1 MEKFNVGIIGAGHI
15 AEKMAF
21 TLNRMEDA
29 AAYAVAS
36 RSLEKAENFAS
47 AHGVEK
53 AYGSYEEL
61 LDDPQVDLVY
71 VATPHSLHLRH
82 VKMCLEKGRPV
93 LCEKAFMLNRAEA
106 EEAIRLSEEKDVFL
120 AEAIWTRYMPF
131 RKTVRD
137 VIDSGRIGRPMMLTA
152 HLGYPVVHKERI
164 INPALGGGALLDLG
178 VYVVNFA
185 LMMFGDGISGISSTC
200 IKADTG
206 VDLQESITFTWPD
219 GKMAVMQATAL
230 CASERQAI
238 ICGDKGYII
247 LDNINNPLKAEIWSA
262 GHVLEETLH
271 APEQITGFEYQ
282 VRACI
287 SAIREGRIETD
298 FMPHSET
305 LRVMELMDTVRTR
318 WEEAFSRTDI

>member
-1 MEKFNVGIIGAGHI
+1 MEKFNIGIIGAGHI

-47 AHGVEK
+47 VHGVEK

-82 VKMCLEKGRPV
+82 VKMCLEKGKPV

-106 EEAIRLSEEKDVFL
+106 EEAIRLSEERNVFL

-152 HLGYPVVHKERI
+152 HLGYPVAHKERI
-164 INPALGGGALLDLG
+164 IDPSLGGGALLDLG

-200 IKADTG
+200 VKANTG

-238 ICGDKGYII
+238 ICGDKGYIV

>member
-106 EEAIRLSEEKDVFL
+106 EEAIRLSEERNVFL

-131 RKTVRD
+131 RKTVRE

-152 HLGYPVVHKERI
+152 HLGYPVAHKERI
-164 INPALGGGALLDLG
+164 IDPSLGGGALLDLG
-178 VYVVNFA
+178 VYVINFA

-200 IKADTG
+200 VKADTG

-219 GKMAVMQATAL
+219 GKMAVMQSTAL

-305 LRVMELMDTVRTR
+305 LRVMELIDTVRTR

>member
-1 MEKFNVGIIGAGHI
+1 MEKFNIGIIGAGHI

-36 RSLEKAENFAS
+36 RSLEKAENFARV
-47 AHGVEK
+47 HGVEK

-164 INPALGGGALLDLG
+164 IDPALGGGALLDLG
-178 VYVVNFA
+178 VYVINFA

-200 IKADTG
+200 VKADTG

>member
-200 IKADTG
+200 VKADTG

-219 GKMAVMQATAL
+219 GKMAVMQSTAL

-238 ICGDKGYII
+238 ICGDKGYIV

>member
-1 MEKFNVGIIGAGHI
+1 MEKFNIGIIGAGHI

-47 AHGVEK
+47 VHGVEK

-61 LDDPQVDLVY
+61 LDDPQVDMVY
-71 VATPHSLHLRH
+71 VATPHSLHLHH

-106 EEAIRLSEEKDVFL
+106 EEAIRLSEERNVFL

-131 RKTVRD
+131 RKTVRE

-152 HLGYPVVHKERI
+152 HLGYPVAHKERI
-164 INPALGGGALLDLG
+164 IDPSLGGGALLDLG
-178 VYVVNFA
+178 VYVINFA
-185 LMMFGDGISGISSTC
+185 LMMFGDGISSISSTC
-200 IKADTG
+200 VKADTG

-238 ICGDKGYII
+238 ICGDKGYIV

>member
-1 MEKFNVGIIGAGHI
+1 MEKFNIGIIGAGHI

-47 AHGVEK
+47 VHGVEK

-61 LDDPQVDLVY
+61 LDDPQVDMVY
-71 VATPHSLHLRH
+71 VATPHSLHLHH

-106 EEAIRLSEEKDVFL
+106 EEAIRLSEERNVFL

-131 RKTVRD
+131 RKTVRE

-152 HLGYPVVHKERI
+152 HLGYPVAHKERI
-164 INPALGGGALLDLG
+164 IDPSLGGGALLDLG
-178 VYVVNFA
+178 VYVINFA
-185 LMMFGDGISGISSTC
+185 LMMFGDGISSISSTC
-200 IKADTG
+200 VKADTG

-219 GKMAVMQATAL
+219 GKMAVMQSTAL

-287 SAIREGRIETD
+287 SAIRKGRIETD

>member
-36 RSLEKAENFAS
+36 RSLEKAENFARV
-47 AHGVEK
+47 HGVEK

-152 HLGYPVVHKERI
+152 HLGYPVAHKERI
-164 INPALGGGALLDLG
+164 IDPSLGGGALLDLG
-178 VYVVNFA
+178 VYVINFA

>member
-1 MEKFNVGIIGAGHI
+1 MEKFNIGIIGAGHI

-106 EEAIRLSEEKDVFL
+106 EEAIRLSEERNVFL

-131 RKTVRD
+131 RKTVRE

-152 HLGYPVVHKERI
+152 HLGYPVAHKERI
-164 INPALGGGALLDLG
+164 IDPSLGGGALLDLG
-178 VYVVNFA
+178 VYVINFA

-200 IKADTG
+200 VKADTG

-219 GKMAVMQATAL
+219 GKMAVMQSTAL

>member
-106 EEAIRLSEEKDVFL
+106 EEAIRLSEERNVFL

-131 RKTVRD
+131 RKTVRE

-152 HLGYPVVHKERI
+152 HLGYPVAHKERI
-164 INPALGGGALLDLG
+164 IDPSLGGGALLDLG
-178 VYVVNFA
+178 VYVINFA

-200 IKADTG
+200 VKADTG

-219 GKMAVMQATAL
+219 GKMAVMQSTAL

>member
-1 MEKFNVGIIGAGHI
+1 MEKFNIGIIGAGHI

-36 RSLEKAENFAS
+36 RNLEKAENFARV
-47 AHGVEK
+47 HGVEK

-164 INPALGGGALLDLG
+164 IDPALGGGALLDLG

-200 IKADTG
+200 VKADTG

-219 GKMAVMQATAL
+219 GKMAVMQSTAL

>member
-1 MEKFNVGIIGAGHI
+1 MEKFNIGIIGAGHI

-36 RSLEKAENFAS
+36 RNLEKAENFARV
-47 AHGVEK
+47 HGVEK

-164 INPALGGGALLDLG
+164 IDPSLGGGALLDLG

-200 IKADTG
+200 VKADTG

-219 GKMAVMQATAL
+219 GKMAVMQSTAL

>member
-1 MEKFNVGIIGAGHI
+1 MEKFNIGIIGAGHI

-36 RSLEKAENFAS
+36 RNLEKAWNFAR

-82 VKMCLEKGRPV
+82 VKMCLEKSRPV

-164 INPALGGGALLDLG
+164 IDPALGGGALLDLG
-178 VYVVNFA
+178 VYVINFA

-200 IKADTG
+200 VKADTG

-219 GKMAVMQATAL
+219 GKMAVMQSTAL

-287 SAIREGRIETD
+287 SAIRKGRIETD

>member
-106 EEAIRLSEEKDVFL
+106 EEAIRLSEERNVFL

-131 RKTVRD
+131 RKTVRE

-164 INPALGGGALLDLG
+164 IDPALGGGALLDLG

-200 IKADTG
+200 VKADTG

-219 GKMAVMQATAL
+219 GKMAVMQSTAL

>member
-1 MEKFNVGIIGAGHI
+1 MEKFNIGIIGAGHI

-36 RSLEKAENFAS
+36 RSLEKAENFARV
-47 AHGVEK
+47 HGVEK

-152 HLGYPVVHKERI
+152 HLGYPVAHKERI
-164 INPALGGGALLDLG
+164 IDPSLGGGALLDLG

-200 IKADTG
+200 VKADTG

-219 GKMAVMQATAL
+219 GKMAVMQSTAL

>member
-36 RSLEKAENFAS
+36 RSLEKAEDFAS

-82 VKMCLEKGRPV
+82 VKMCLEKGKPV

-106 EEAIRLSEEKDVFL
+106 EEAIRLSEERNVFL

-131 RKTVRD
+131 RKTVRE

-152 HLGYPVVHKERI
+152 HLGYPVAHKERI

-178 VYVVNFA
+178 VYVINFA

-200 IKADTG
+200 VKADTG

-238 ICGDKGYII
+238 ICGDKGYIV

>member
-47 AHGVEK
+47 VHGVEK

-61 LDDPQVDLVY
+61 LDDPQVHLVY

-131 RKTVRD
+131 RKTVRE

-152 HLGYPVVHKERI
+152 HLGYPVAHKERI
-164 INPALGGGALLDLG
+164 IDPSLGGGALLDLG
-178 VYVVNFA
+178 VYVINFA

-200 IKADTG
+200 VKADTG

-238 ICGDKGYII
+238 ICGDKGYIV

>member
-21 TLNRMEDA
+21 TLNRREDA

-36 RSLEKAENFAS
+36 RSLEKAENFARV
-47 AHGVEK
+47 HGVEK

-106 EEAIRLSEEKDVFL
+106 EEAIRLSEERNVFL

-131 RKTVRD
+131 RKTVRE

-152 HLGYPVVHKERI
+152 HLGYPVAHKERI
-164 INPALGGGALLDLG
+164 IDPSLGGGALLDLG
-178 VYVVNFA
+178 VYVINFA

-219 GKMAVMQATAL
+219 GKMAVMQDTAL

>member
-1 MEKFNVGIIGAGHI
+1 MEKFNIGIIGAGHI

-36 RSLEKAENFAS
+36 RSLEKAENFARV
-47 AHGVEK
+47 HEVEK

-152 HLGYPVVHKERI
+152 HLGYPVAHKERI
-164 INPALGGGALLDLG
+164 IDPSLGGGALLDLG
-178 VYVVNFA
+178 VYVINFA